1 MTLFEEPPMS
11 CDCQT
16 DSGDC
21 CSVSE
26 ERRCSEMDSKAL
38 TARVFNIQRYSLNDG
53 EGIRTVVF
61 FKGCPLKCPWCANPE
76 SRSIDLVNIRR
87 ETKCLHCDVCVQ
99 DVDECPSGAFE
110 QVGYDVTVEQLLAEI
125 AKDDVFYQTS
135 GGGVT
140 LSGGEVLV
148 HGKFCLELLKQLK
161 KLGYK
166 TAIETSGHGNSKQL
180 TEMAHYCDE
189 VLFDFKMMD
198 ETRAKAVIGINLEK
212 VLNSFSALTTTSCKV
227 IPRLPLIPGFT
238 LDLINVDK
246 VLSFIAPYQLKEVHL
261 LPFHQYGSSKYE
273 TLGMNYTMKEIPVP
287 TKQEVDAI
295 QRHVEAHGYQVVIGG

>member
-1 MTLFEEPPMS
+1 MS
-11 CDCQT
+11 CECNT
-16 DSGDC
+16 SG
-21 CSVSE
+21 S
-26 ERRCSEMDSKAL
+26 RCGEHKGELGSPSP

-76 SRSIDLVNIRR
+76 SRSIEQVNIRR
-87 ETKCLHCDVCVQ
+87 ESKCLHCDVCEQ

-110 QVGYDVTVEQLLAEI
+110 QVGYDVTVEELIAEI

-148 HGKFCLELLKQLK
+148 HGKFCIELLKQLK

-166 TAIETSGHGNSKQL
+166 TAIETSGHGNSNHL
-180 TEMAHYCDE
+180 VEMAKYCDE
-189 VLFDFKMMD
+189 ILFDFKMMNR
-198 ETRAKAVIGINLEK
+198 EQAKDVIGINLDK
-212 VLNSFSALTTTSCKV
+212 VLKSFDALKLASCKL
-227 IPRLPLIPGFT
+227 IPRLPLIPGYT

-246 VLSFIAPYQLKEVHL
+246 VLHFLAPYSLEELHL
-261 LPFHQYGSSKYE
+261 LPFHQFGSSKYE
-273 TLGMNYTMKEIPVP
+273 TLGMTYSMKDTPVP

-295 QRHVEAHGYQVVIGG
+295 QRHVEAHGYKVVIGG

>member
-1 MTLFEEPPMS
+1 MS
-11 CDCQT
+11 CECNT
-16 DSGDC
+16 SG
-21 CSVSE
+21 S
-26 ERRCSEMDSKAL
+26 RCGEHKGELGSPSP

-76 SRSIDLVNIRR
+76 SRSIEQVNIRK
-87 ETKCLHCDVCVQ
+87 ESKCLQCDVCEQ

-110 QVGYDVTVEQLLAEI
+110 QVGYDVTVEELIAEI

-148 HGKFCLELLKQLK
+148 YGKFCIELLKQLK

-166 TAIETSGHGNSKQL
+166 TAIETSGHGNSNHL
-180 TEMAHYCDE
+180 AEMAKYCDE
-189 VLFDFKMMD
+189 ILFDFKMMNR
-198 ETRAKAVIGINLEK
+198 EQAKDVIGINLDR
-212 VLNSFSALTTTSCKV
+212 VLKSFDALKLAPCKL
-227 IPRLPLIPGFT
+227 IPRLPLIPGYT

-246 VLSFIAPYQLKEVHL
+246 VLKFLAPYSLEELHL
-261 LPFHQYGSSKYE
+261 LPFHQFGSSKYE
-273 TLGMNYTMKEIPVP
+273 TLGMTYSMKDTPVP

-295 QRHVEAHGYQVVIGG
+295 QRHVEAHGYKVVIGG

>member
-1 MTLFEEPPMS
+1 MHT
-11 CDCQT
+11 
-16 DSGDC
+16 SG
-21 CSVSE
+21 S
-26 ERRCSEMDSKAL
+26 RCGEHKGEQGSPSP

-76 SRSIDLVNIRR
+76 SRSIEQVNIRR
-87 ETKCLHCDVCVQ
+87 ESKCLHCDVCEQ

-110 QVGYDVTVEQLLAEI
+110 QVGYDVTVEELIAEI

-148 HGKFCLELLKQLK
+148 HGKFCIELLKQLK

-166 TAIETSGHGNSKQL
+166 TAIETSGHGNGNHL
-180 TEMAHYCDE
+180 VEMAKYCDE
-189 VLFDFKMMD
+189 ILFDFKMMNR
-198 ETRAKAVIGINLEK
+198 EQAKDVIGINLDK
-212 VLNSFSALTTTSCKV
+212 VLKSFDALKLASCKL
-227 IPRLPLIPGFT
+227 IPRLPLIPGYT

-246 VLSFIAPYQLKEVHL
+246 VLHFLAPYSLEELHL
-261 LPFHQYGSSKYE
+261 LPFHQFGSSKYE
-273 TLGMNYTMKEIPVP
+273 TLGMTYSMKDTPVP

-295 QRHVEAHGYQVVIGG
+295 QRHVEAHGYKVVIGG